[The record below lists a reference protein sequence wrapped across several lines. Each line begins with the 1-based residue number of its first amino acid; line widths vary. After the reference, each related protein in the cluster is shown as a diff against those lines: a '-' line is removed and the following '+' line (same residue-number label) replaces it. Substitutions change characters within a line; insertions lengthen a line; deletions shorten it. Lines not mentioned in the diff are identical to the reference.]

1 MIVAL
6 AGGVGSARFLAGL
19 LEVVDPRD
27 VVIVGNTGDDD
38 WFHGLLVCPDLDS
51 VTYALA
57 GANNPETG
65 WGLAGESFVT
75 LRALER
81 YGVDTWFNIGDQD
94 FATHLYRTERLRA
107 GEPLSAITDDI
118 ARAWGLECRLLPM
131 TDDVVATRILAS
143 MPGTPGAPIELALEE
158 WFVRERCEPTV
169 LSVRYAGAEDAR
181 PAPGVLDALRVA
193 DAIVIC
199 PANPILSI
207 APILAVPGVRDA
219 VAAHSRVVG
228 ISNLIAGAAIRG
240 PADRLLADL
249 GIEASCV
256 GVARGYRDLCA
267 AFVIDD
273 QDAARAQEVE
283 ALGVR
288 AVVTDTLMTD
298 VHVAAALARETLAA
312 VA

>member
-19 LEVVDPRD
+19 LAVVDPRD
-27 VVIVGNTGDDD
+27 VVVVGNTGDDD
-38 WFHGLLVCPDLDS
+38 WFHGLRVCPDLDS

-65 WGLAGESFVT
+65 WGLAGETFAT
-75 LRALER
+75 LGALER
-81 YGVDTWFNIGDQD
+81 YGVPTWFNIGDRD
-94 FATHLYRTERLRA
+94 FATHLYRTERLHA
-107 GEPLSAITDDI
+107 GDPLSSVTADI
-118 ARAWGLECRLLPM
+118 ARAWGLTCRLVPM
-131 TDDVVATRILAS
+131 TDDVVTTRITAATAE
-143 MPGTPGAPIELALEE
+143 GDVEFALEE
-158 WFVRERCEPTV
+158 WFVRERCEPPV
-169 LSVRYAGAEDAR
+169 VSVRYDGADAAR
-181 PAPGVLDALRVA
+181 PAPGVLEAIRDA
-193 DAIVIC
+193 DAVIIC

-207 APILAVPGVRDA
+207 APILAVPGIRRA
-219 VAAHSRVVG
+219 VAEHGRVVG
-228 ISNLIAGAAIRG
+228 ISNLIAGAAVRG

-273 QDAARAQEVE
+273 KDAARAGEVQ

-288 AVVTDTLMTD
+288 PVVTDTLMTD
-298 VHVAAALARETLAA
+298 VGVAAALARETLAA

>member
-19 LEVVDPRD
+19 LAVVDPRD
-27 VVIVGNTGDDD
+27 VVVVGNTGDDD
-38 WFHGLLVCPDLDS
+38 WFHGLRVCPDLDS

-65 WGLAGESFVT
+65 WGLAGETFAT
-75 LRALER
+75 LGALAR
-81 YGVDTWFNIGDQD
+81 YGVPTWFNIGDRD
-94 FATHLYRTERLRA
+94 FATHLYRTERLQA
-107 GEPLSAITDDI
+107 GDPLSEVTADI
-118 ARAWGLECRLLPM
+118 ARAWGLTCKLVPM
-131 TDDVVATRILAS
+131 SDDVVATRITAATAN
-143 MPGTPGAPIELALEE
+143 GDVEFALEE
-158 WFVRERCEPTV
+158 WFVRERCEPPV
-169 LSVRYAGAEDAR
+169 VSVRYEGADAAR
-181 PAPGVLDALRVA
+181 PAPGVLEAIRDADVV
-193 DAIVIC
+193 IIC
-199 PANPILSI
+199 PANPVLSI
-207 APILAVPGVRDA
+207 APILAVPGIREA
-219 VAAHSRVVG
+219 VAEHGRVVG
-228 ISNLIAGAAIRG
+228 ISNLIAGAAVRG

-273 QDAARAQEVE
+273 QDAARAGEVQ

-288 AVVTDTLMTD
+288 PVVTDTLMTD
-298 VHVAAALARETLAA
+298 VGVAAALARETLAA

>member
-1 MIVAL
+1 MIAAL
-6 AGGVGSARFLAGL
+6 AGGVGSAKFLAGL
-19 LEVVDPRD
+19 LRVVDPGD
-27 VVIVGNTGDDD
+27 VVVVGNTGDDD
-38 WFHGLLVCPDLDS
+38 WFHGLRVCPDLDS

-65 WGLAGESFVT
+65 WGLAGETFVT
-75 LRALER
+75 LGALER
-81 YGVDTWFNIGDQD
+81 YGVPTWFNIGDRD

-107 GEPLSAITDDI
+107 GDALSAVTSDI
-118 ARAWGLECRLLPM
+118 AAAWGLECRLLPM
-131 TDDVVATRILAS
+131 TDDEVATRITAA
-143 MPGTPGAPIELALEE
+143 MPEGEVELALEE
-158 WFVRERCEPTV
+158 WFVRERAAPAV
-169 LSVRYAGAEDAR
+169 VAVRYEGADSAR
-181 PAPGVLDALRVA
+181 PAPGVLDTLRSA

-207 APILAVPGVRDA
+207 APILAVPGIRDA
-219 VAAHSRVVG
+219 VAAHDRVVG
-228 ISNLIAGAAIRG
+228 ISNLIAGTAVRG

-256 GVARGYRDLCA
+256 GVARGYQDLCA
-267 AFVIDD
+267 AFVIDS
-273 QDAARAQEVE
+273 QDAARAGEVE

-298 VHVAAALARETLAA
+298 ADVAAALARETLAA